1 MVFSPIHVGLGAE
14 TLSIGKNS
22 IKTGQLGKFVFIYEI
37 NSFYHLSKYLL
48 KHNAP
53 FSEVL
58 EIIHFSVQSFW

>member
-1 MVFSPIHVGLGAE
+1 MVFSPINVGLGAD

-22 IKTGQLGKFVFIYEI
+22 IKTGQWGNSSLLMKF

>member
-1 MVFSPIHVGLGAE
+1 MVFSPINVGLGAD
-14 TLSIGKNS
+14 TLSIGKIALKQDNGENS
-22 IKTGQLGKFVFIYEI
+22 SLLMKF

-53 FSEVL
+53 FSKVL